1 MVGSHSSRQAEPTG
15 LRRRLVQRVLE
26 RVAASSTLR
35 DVIRDYY
42 PGVFHVARELF
53 DELRQYSGSA
63 AFREVLVPWTEKRGP
78 MIVELLAP
86 LARYGGWRREEYR
99 WADPLEQA
107 YALSRVND
115 VLLLG
120 FQPGLPAG
128 AARPW
133 AHDLHLNSQWPTVTL
148 DEYENFLTDLGMA
161 LVDEPDFDPFLHEI
175 VTVEPADDPDHPVE
189 ILESLWPAVMHGEL
203 LFSRAGIRVRAGAQ
217 HVVAGIADRAPLD
230 DVFLR
235 RYRDTHDA
243 SLGWGHNSQWKTD
256 FRRDYR
262 TPTADHLHVDAEFDL
277 DEASALGPELR
288 FAIRDVLRDRYAS
301 PQAEARIGERNDVF
315 ASQYR
320 VTLPRSWRGGEVA
333 VTSR

>member
-1 MVGSHSSRQAEPTG
+1 M
-15 LRRRLVQRVLE
+15 
-26 RVAASSTLR
+26 
-35 DVIRDYY
+35 IRHYH

-63 AFREVLVPWTEKRGP
+63 AFRDVLVPWTEKRGQ

-86 LARYGGWRREEYR
+86 LARYGDWRREEYR

-120 FQPGLPAG
+120 FQPALPVG
-128 AARPW
+128 AELPW
-133 AHDLHLNSQWPTVTL
+133 AHDLHMGIQWPTVTL
-148 DEYENFLTDLGMA
+148 GEYRSFFTDLAMT

-175 VTVEPADDPDHPVE
+175 VAVEPADDPGHPVE
-189 ILESLWPAVMHGEL
+189 IVESLWPAVMHGEL
-203 LFSRAGIRVRAGAQ
+203 LFSRSGVRVRGGAQ

-235 RYRDTHDA
+235 RYRDTYDA

-262 TPTADHLHVDAEFDL
+262 TPTADHLNVDGEL
-277 DEASALGPELR
+277 DIDKESGLDPELKS
-288 FAIRDVLRDRYAS
+288 AIRDVIRDRYAC
-301 PQAEARIGERNDVF
+301 PQAETRIGERNDVL
-315 ASQYR
+315 ASDYR
-320 VTLPRSWRGGEVA
+320 VTLPRNRSSADTGRKTTSA
-333 VTSR
+333 VTTGPPTRRSA